1 MDTETKKGIDAAKTA
16 CKRVVQNTAEAT
28 GDLMGNKIGKSKEKE
43 KTKKGPIHKGCPH
56 IRGEWSKSGQ
66 MRTGGGGRVV
76 SQMWTSAWKK
86 NYSYHI
92 CEIYSDNLAV
102 CLYKIFI
109 LLLFNKECMER
120 NEMTSFRILSWFEC
134 FLRFFQTRIT
144 TINFDWQKT
153 RTYFSNNNIVLFV
166 FLLFYVT
173 GAGKWNIFF
182 FQRMILEHLH
192 FCLANHACVS
202 HHYQN
207 CLIGTHM

>member
-153 RTYFSNNNIVLFV
+153 RTHISQITTL
-166 FLLFYVT
+166 
-173 GAGKWNIFF
+173 
-182 FQRMILEHLH
+182 
-192 FCLANHACVS
+192 FCLFFYYFMLQGLEN
-202 HHYQN
+202 
-207 CLIGTHM
+207 